1 MATNSSE
8 RKSVRELVE
17 ALRQGKLSRRE
28 LVVGLTAL
36 GITGAGVAAIVAAV
50 THAGTAATPQ
60 HIHLQQHDQHI
71 AHQTQGDVS
80 GHMADYAEHAIVD
93 DPLFAQPFAGIHAI
107 TQRFVAEVASVP
119 DRKLTILN
127 RVVSGNQLIVEWEA
141 AGTHVASFLGFGGS
155 GRTYRLN
162 GVTVVTREN
171 GKIVRESH
179 YYDTAALLQQ
189 IEAV

>member
-1 MATNSSE
+1 MATNAGE

-36 GITGAGVAAIVAAV
+36 GITGAGVAAIVAAA
-50 THAGTAATPQ
+50 THRGAAATPQ
-60 HIHLQQHDQHI
+60 HLQLQQHDQHI

-93 DPLFAQPFAGIHAI
+93 DPLFDKPFEGIHAI

-119 DRKLTILN
+119 DRQLTILN
-127 RVVSGNQLIVEWEA
+127 RVVSGNQLIVEWVA
-141 AGTHVASFLGFGGS
+141 AGTHAASFLGIGGS
-155 GRTYRLN
+155 GRTYRIN

-179 YYDTAALLQQ
+179 YYDTAALRAQ

>member
-1 MATNSSE
+1 MATNAGE

-36 GITGAGVAAIVAAV
+36 GLTGAGIAAVVAAA
-50 THAGTAATPQ
+50 THTGAAATPQ
-60 HIHLQQHDQHI
+60 HIQLQQHDQHVTQ
-71 AHQTQGDVS
+71 QTQGDVS

-119 DRKLTILN
+119 DRSLRILN

-141 AGTHVASFLGFGGS
+141 AGTHAASFLGIGGS
-155 GRTYRLN
+155 GRAYRIT
-162 GVTVVTREN
+162 GVTVVTREQ

-179 YYDTAALLQQ
+179 YYDTVALRQQ
-189 IEAV
+189 IDVV